1 MKEEQLTF
9 WLEEL
14 PASHSVSQDSE
25 EVLVTAEETSHSH
38 ICEWLINYVLD
49 GQSGK
54 TSLVSCHQEE
64 DGTLVPSSG
73 RWLNSGIAVHGEC
86 WTLKTSESPKD
97 AEECF
102 LSDVLQETGE
112 ILPKYYL
119 SPVAAAGILR
129 RAERRGKKIPDHLY
143 QALLEVST
151 RNAEEES

>member
-25 EVLVTAEETSHSH
+25 EVLAIAEETSHSH

-73 RWLNSGIAVHGEC
+73 RWQNSGIAAHGEC
-86 WTLKTSESPKD
+86 WTLKTLESPRD
-97 AEECF
+97 ADECF
-102 LSDVLQETGE
+102 LSDVLQEIGE
-112 ILPKYYL
+112 IHPRFYL
-119 SPVAAAGILR
+119 SSRAATGILR
-129 RAERRGKKIPDHLY
+129 RADKRGKKIPDHLY
-143 QALLEVST
+143 QALQEVST